1 MNTQPKSFGFT
12 PHVLSHF
19 TALAMNKMAPAGDD
33 TGSAPTLGDWAPQEF
48 IGEELTSRFGD
59 DDDAGNDGDKAVK
72 TDKSGKLGETVDDEE
87 NDDDDNE
94 EENEEED
101 DDNEEENDEGDE
113 EESDEESDE
122 DDDDEDDNDDE
133 ENDEESDKGSEE
145 KTSAVKGLQ
154 REVIRQRRRAQE
166 AEDELREIS
175 RRLAEARKLEAEEL
189 PKLHAEMRE
198 LLREQNKARIDEDLE
213 AATEAGMKLEDV
225 RRRIA
230 RIDGKADKLADD
242 HAREDRKLGS
252 VIKELANAAVA
263 EYPILDDKSKEYD
276 EEVVTMVNA
285 LYTELA
291 KKTNS
296 ADAFAQAVDR
306 VMRRLKV
313 QPKGAKAEPKGKRD
327 KAAEKA
333 KREAVAR
340 RRKAAEA
347 TPRGPS
353 SRRSED
359 YSSDGDFKY
368 RASDFNTEKG
378 RKKLRE
384 KLGIRLPV

>member
-1 MNTQPKSFGFT
+1 MNIQPKSFGFT
-12 PHVLSHF
+12 LHVLSHF
-19 TALAMNKMAPAGDD
+19 TALAMNKMAPADGDG
-33 TGSAPTLGDWAPQEF
+33 GSAPTLGDWAPQEF

-59 DDDAGNDGDKAVK
+59 DDDGGNDGDKLEK
-72 TDKSGKLGETVDDEE
+72 TDKSGKQGETADDDDEPEENDEE
-87 NDDDDNE
+87 NEEEADDDD

-101 DDNEEENDEGDE
+101 DDNDDEENDEGD
-113 EESDEESDE
+113 DDE
-122 DDDDEDDNDDE
+122 DDDEDEDTSE
-133 ENDEESDKGSEE
+133 EHDKDHEE